1 MIKRIFF
8 LILAFTLLCG
18 MAEAYV
24 VFIEVP
30 PNLQAGVP
38 LVVTGNTTF
47 PEGTQFDIVLYKLQF
62 TTPEE
67 IGRRVIIVDNSKTF
81 DASFAT
87 TGLPAGP
94 YKIEI
99 QFLEGMESRLGSD
112 SVTIQQV
119 NLVDRSSEIY
129 LTAGKDQT
137 LDEAL
142 LIEGYIPDI
151 GVATITLKINGPEG
165 FSLPDQFVRTTTQPG
180 KIDGHFSI
188 RVNVTEPGN
197 YYVNFYDQKGFITQV
212 KYSVTRPAP
221 ATPSPVPTETAS
233 PAPTATPGLT
243 FPVTDC
249 IGCLAAM
256 AILAWKKGAS

>member
-1 MIKRIFF
+1 MMKRIFF
-8 LILAFTLLCG
+8 LILAFALLCG
-18 MAEAYV
+18 AAEAYILV
-24 VFIEVP
+24 IEAP
-30 PNLQAGVP
+30 PELQAGVP

-62 TTPEE
+62 TAPEE
-67 IGRRVIIVDNSKTF
+67 IGRRVIIVDDSKTF

-87 TGLPAGP
+87 TGLPAGQ
-94 YKIEI
+94 YKIEV

-119 NLVDRSSEIY
+119 NLVDRSNEIY
-129 LTAGKDQT
+129 LTTGKEQT

-180 KIDGHFSI
+180 KIDGYFSK
-188 RVNVTEPGN
+188 RVSVTEPGN

-221 ATPSPVPTETAS
+221 ALPSPALTETVPPS
-233 PAPTATPGLT
+233 PTATPGLT
-243 FPVTDC
+243 FPLTGC